1 MIATPEGPR
10 NRPNK
15 TPPRSPALSQE
26 RRPPAIKLSLALE
39 TDSPG
44 SNSRMERKTATRIA
58 VVLAS
63 VLTLSFL
70 AGCGGGDSA
79 HVDKDKQAGA
89 ENKAL
94 KQADGGDQ

>member
-1 MIATPEGPR
+1 
-10 NRPNK
+10 
-15 TPPRSPALSQE
+15 
-26 RRPPAIKLSLALE
+26 
-39 TDSPG
+39 
-44 SNSRMERKTATRIA
+44 MERKTATRIA